1 MKLIQLPVLKLDDK
15 RPLKN
20 VFKDHA
26 ENGKLMRL
34 EPREKMCHDC
44 GMKGLYN
51 EIADELLKEDVQTQD
66 DNLKS
71 WFCHDK
77 PDCACRGVYN
87 YIHKKRRIKERLP

>member
-1 MKLIQLPVLKLDDK
+1 MIKIPALPEIKLDKD

-20 VFKDHA
+20 IFKDYA
-26 ENGKLMRL
+26 ENGRQMQLK
-34 EPREKMCHDC
+34 PREKMCKDC

-51 EIADELLKEDVQTQD
+51 EIADELLKENIQTQD

-87 YIHKKRRIKERLP
+87 YIHRNRV